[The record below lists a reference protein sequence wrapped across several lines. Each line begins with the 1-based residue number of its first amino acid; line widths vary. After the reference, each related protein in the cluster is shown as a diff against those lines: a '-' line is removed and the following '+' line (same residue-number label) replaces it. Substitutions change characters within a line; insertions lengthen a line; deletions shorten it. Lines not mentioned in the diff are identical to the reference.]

1 MNPASTIG
9 MFPGANLA
17 DQIDTFS
24 AILGIISFVVVACQ
38 WLMRGRDRE
47 AATRGDL
54 KRVGSLVANALTDQ
68 LAQSLTAAERLR
80 LDEAAWLT
88 EDQRDHIHAN
98 MLADVSR
105 ALDRALV
112 GAGEQA
118 KHVAD
123 DLLNGRTG
131 TAESVLE
138 REAKKES
145 AELASEALHLQAAVV
160 SLRDINKAIAACTRA
175 IELAPRD
182 ALAWSQ
188 LAQLYL
194 RNGELH
200 KAQSAFERALSI
212 KTAVPVQN
220 RIELLDIRNP
230 DFRKQTPNGE
240 APVAIH

>member
-9 MFPGANLA
+9 MLPGTNIA

-24 AILGIISFVVVACQ
+24 AILGIISFVAVACQ

-54 KRVGSLVANALTDQ
+54 KRVGSFVANALTDQ

-88 EDQRDHIHAN
+88 EGQRDYIQAN
-98 MLADVSR
+98 MLTDVSR

-112 GAGEQA
+112 SAGGEA
-118 KHVAD
+118 KRVAD
-123 DLLNGRTG
+123 DLRNGQTG
-131 TAESVLE
+131 SAESALE

-160 SLRDINKAIAACTRA
+160 SLHDINKAIAACARA

-212 KTAVPVQN
+212 KTAVPVQD
-220 RIELLDIRNP
+220 RIQLLDIRNTES
-230 DFRKQTPNGE
+230 RKPKPWCLQET
-240 APVAIH
+240 